1 MIMENIKIVEPYYD
15 LKKQSV
21 GQTSFFFL
29 QHILMARSDLH
40 MESGYHE
47 HDQEV
52 NVYLC
57 GLMNSLVD
65 TESLTRA
72 REYIST
78 FDFDVRQYLDEH
90 PGVRNEYIVYR
101 DNADF
106 GLLQEG
112 VFQGDEHPGSY
123 HHIVFQDT
131 TRQERIGLYYELA
144 ASALSHLH
152 GPHGA
157 LVPVFMSLAEHMPE
171 ILKIVRRAAGYYF
184 EMIER
189 LSEGSLFHLE
199 REMNEKGMMK
209 QYQELLDEFLKAYRE
224 YRAAPSEQESLRL
237 QKIASELRI
246 LNSNFRCDELNR
258 Q

>member
-1 MIMENIKIVEPYYD
+1 MDNGRIIDPYYD

-21 GQTSFFFL
+21 CPASFFFL

-40 MESGYHE
+40 LESGYHE

-57 GLMNSLVD
+57 GLLNSLAD
-65 TESLTRA
+65 TKSLTRS
-72 REYIST
+72 REYISS
-78 FDFDVRQYLDEH
+78 FDIDVRNYLDEH
-90 PGVRNEYIVYR
+90 PGTRNEYIVYR

-106 GLLQEG
+106 GLIQEG
-112 VFQGDEHPGSY
+112 VFQNDEHPGSY
-123 HHIVFQDT
+123 HHIVFEDT

-144 ASALSHLH
+144 ASALTHLQ

-157 LVPVFMSLAEHMPE
+157 LIPVFMSLAENMSD

-189 LSEGSLFHLE
+189 ISEGSLFHLE

-209 QYQELLDEFLKAYRE
+209 QYRELLDEFLNVYRE
-224 YRAAPSEQESLRL
+224 YHRSPGEQEWLRL
-237 QKIASELRI
+237 QKIAAELKT
-246 LNSNFRCDELNR
+246 LNGNFRCDELNGE
-258 Q
+258 

>member
-1 MIMENIKIVEPYYD
+1 MENGKIVEPYHD

-40 MESGYHE
+40 LESGYHE

-57 GLMNSLVD
+57 GLMNSLVNA
-65 TESLTRA
+65 ESLSKA
-72 REYIST
+72 REYVST
-78 FDFDVRQYLDEH
+78 FDVDVRNYLEEH

-123 HHIVFQDT
+123 HHIVLKDT
-131 TRQERIGLYYELA
+131 TRQDRIVLYYELA
-144 ASALSHLH
+144 ASALSHLQ
-152 GPHGA
+152 GPHGT
-157 LVPVFMSLAEHMPE
+157 LVPVLMSLAEHMSE

-189 LSEGSLFHLE
+189 ISQGSLFHIE

-224 YRAAPSEQESLRL
+224 YRDAPSEQESLRL
-237 QKIASELRI
+237 QKIASELKI
-246 LNSNFRCDELNR
+246 LNSNFKCDELNR

>member
-1 MIMENIKIVEPYYD
+1 MIMESGKIVEPYYD
-15 LKKQSV
+15 VNKQSV

-65 TESLTRA
+65 AKSLIRA
-72 REYIST
+72 REYVST
-78 FDFDVRQYLDEH
+78 FDVDEH

-106 GLLQEG
+106 GLIQEG

-144 ASALSHLH
+144 ASALSHLQ
-152 GPHGA
+152 GPHET

-189 LSEGSLFHLE
+189 ISEGSLFHLE

-224 YRAAPSEQESLRL
+224 YRAAPSDQEWLRL
-237 QKIASELRI
+237 QKIVSELRI
-246 LNSNFRCDELNR
+246 LNSDFKCDELKG
-258 Q
+258 

>member
-1 MIMENIKIVEPYYD
+1 MENSRIIEPYYD
-15 LKKQSV
+15 LKKQ
-21 GQTSFFFL
+21 GMGKTSFFFL
-29 QHILMARSDLH
+29 QHILIARSDLH
-40 MESGYHE
+40 MESGYYM

-65 TESLTRA
+65 AKSLTKA
-72 REYIST
+72 REYISA
-78 FDFDVRQYLDEH
+78 FDVDVRNYLDEH

-112 VFQGDEHPGSY
+112 VFQNDEHAGSY

-144 ASALSHLH
+144 ASALSHLQ

-157 LVPVFMSLAEHMPE
+157 LVPVFMSLAEHMSD

-189 LSEGSLFHLE
+189 ISEGSLFHLE
-199 REMNEKGMMK
+199 REMNEKGIMR

-224 YRAAPSEQESLRL
+224 YHTKPGEQEWLRL
-237 QKIASELRI
+237 QTIASELRG
-246 LNSNFRCDELNR
+246 LNGNFRCDELNR
-258 Q
+258 